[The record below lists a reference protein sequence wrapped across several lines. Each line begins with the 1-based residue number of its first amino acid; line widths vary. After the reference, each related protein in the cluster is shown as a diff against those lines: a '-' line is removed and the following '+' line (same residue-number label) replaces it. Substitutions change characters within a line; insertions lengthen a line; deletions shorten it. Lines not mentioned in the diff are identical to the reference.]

1 MFSGD
6 GSEHSIV
13 LSDGDIAQ
21 IKREYVVLLRDGGET
36 SAIYA
41 LAAPKL
47 SVFDLSN
54 YDEIKALMA

>member
-6 GSEHSIV
+6 GSEHPTV

-47 SVFDLSN
+47 SVFDLSH
-54 YDEIKALMA
+54 YDEIKALIA

>member
-47 SVFDLSN
+47 SVF
-54 YDEIKALMA
+54 IFRIMTR

>member
-6 GSEHSIV
+6 GSDHSIV

-41 LAAPKL
+41 LAAPNSAFL
-47 SVFDLSN
+47 SFEL
-54 YDEIKALMA
+54 